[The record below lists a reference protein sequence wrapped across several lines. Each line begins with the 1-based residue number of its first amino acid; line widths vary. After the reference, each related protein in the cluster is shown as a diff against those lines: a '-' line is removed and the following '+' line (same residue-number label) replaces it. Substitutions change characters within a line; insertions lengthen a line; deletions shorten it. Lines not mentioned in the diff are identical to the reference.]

1 DGTNWVEIQQIDA
14 GPVNEVDAR
23 LTSQLN
29 EKASSQYDS
38 LTIKVPSDLSS
49 VSEAITKMSEYQT
62 KRNVVINILVES
74 GHKPSSSIQLYGGDY
89 SRFEISSEDDIVELS
104 ESFPENLPFI
114 LGQNCHMPTI
124 NTVFDGKARCSYG
137 IAVHHAAKI
146 TIKPQCGFINAKRD
160 NLIARYGGI
169 AVANLGIF
177 TGGSQENADSSV
189 VDTY

>member
-1 DGTNWVEIQQIDA
+1 VSDAAFDKVVDNAKINWKEPVDNFNSLPSNAKNGDTRMDRSTGKVYRYDGTNWVEIQQIDA

-38 LTIKVPSDLSS
+38 LTIKVPSDFSS

-89 SRFEISSEDDIVELS
+89 SRFEISSEDDI
-104 ESFPENLPFI
+104 
-114 LGQNCHMPTI
+114 
-124 NTVFDGKARCSYG
+124 
-137 IAVHHAAKI
+137 
-146 TIKPQCGFINAKRD
+146 
-160 NLIARYGGI
+160 
-169 AVANLGIF
+169 
-177 TGGSQENADSSV
+177 
-189 VDTY
+189 